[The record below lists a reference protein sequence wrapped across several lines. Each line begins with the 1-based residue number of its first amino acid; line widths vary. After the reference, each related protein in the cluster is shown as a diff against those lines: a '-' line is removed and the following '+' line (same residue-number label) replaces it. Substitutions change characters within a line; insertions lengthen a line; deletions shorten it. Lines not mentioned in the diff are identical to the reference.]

1 MGKLRGPSA
10 RLRSDLTRFHA
21 PLISFIVDQRWSPM
35 NQHFADR
42 LKALGHPA
50 RLEIL
55 RVLAARGTCVCGE
68 VVEIMPLAQA
78 TVSQHLKVLK
88 EARLIRGRIDG
99 KNSCYCLDPRGI
111 AELREALD
119 ELLGGLS
126 SATCTTPEPEKET
139 QYEEQ

>member
-1 MGKLRGPSA
+1 MDSG
-10 RLRSDLTRFHA
+10 LTRIHA
-21 PLISFIVDQRWSPM
+21 PFIVDLRWMVM
-35 NQHFADR
+35 NQRLADR

-68 VVEIMPLAQA
+68 VVEVMPLAQA

-88 EARLIRGRIDG
+88 EAGLIRGRIDG

-111 AELREALD
+111 AELRDELD
-119 ELLGGLS
+119 ELLGSLS
-126 SATCTTPEPEKET
+126 SAAWTTREPEKET
-139 QYEEQ
+139 QE

>member
-1 MGKLRGPSA
+1 MDELLA
-10 RLRSDLTRFHA
+10 E
-21 PLISFIVDQRWSPM
+21 
-35 NQHFADR
+35 R

-68 VVEIMPLAQA
+68 VVQVMPLAQA

-88 EARLIRGRIDG
+88 EAGLIRGRIDG
-99 KNSCYCLDPRGI
+99 KNSCYCLDRRGI
-111 AELREALD
+111 ADLRQALD

-126 SATCTTPEPEKET
+126 SAAWTTSEPEKET
-139 QYEEQ
+139 

>member
-1 MGKLRGPSA
+1 MI
-10 RLRSDLTRFHA
+10 T
-21 PLISFIVDQRWSPM
+21 M
-35 NQHFADR
+35 NQRLADR

-68 VVEIMPLAQA
+68 VVEVMPLAQA

-88 EARLIRGRIDG
+88 EAGLIRGRIDG
-99 KNSCYCLDPRGI
+99 KNSCYCLDPRSI
-111 AELREALD
+111 ADLREALD

-126 SATCTTPEPEKET
+126 AAAWATCEPEKET
-139 QYEEQ
+139 QT